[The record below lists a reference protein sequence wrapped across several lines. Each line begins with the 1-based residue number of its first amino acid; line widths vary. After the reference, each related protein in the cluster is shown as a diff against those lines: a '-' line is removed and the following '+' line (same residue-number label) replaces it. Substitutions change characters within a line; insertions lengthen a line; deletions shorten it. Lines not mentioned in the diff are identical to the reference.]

1 MGERPAPLTDDRN
14 AMRPKDDLG
23 LVLVVAPAL
32 CRLPDY
38 ADSGHAAPVND
49 GGGHF

>member
-1 MGERPAPLTDDRN
+1 
-14 AMRPKDDLG
+14 MRPEDELG
-23 LVLVVAPAL
+23 LVLVVPPAL